1 MWLTTLNTPARP
13 PNSDFLRRHAR
24 RLLRQLHAEQA
35 MQALPVIRRIHRA
48 QVRTQVRTESVA
60 ELYRLRHTL
69 QLKHCLQLLAAEL
82 GYTSWSACKRDIDGR
97 PARVLDRYRLDLG
110 QFGDYQQL
118 WFADRQ
124 GAQAWQ
130 ASNGGYVVA
139 YGEQAAVLL
148 TGNAMPAMR
157 D

>member
-1 MWLTTLNTPARP
+1 MWLTTLNTPARL

-48 QVRTQVRTESVA
+48 QVRGQSVA
-60 ELYRLRHTL
+60 ELYRLRHAL

-82 GYTSWSACKRDIDGR
+82 GYASWSACKRDIDGR
-97 PARVLDRYRLDLG
+97 PPRVLDRYRLDLG

-130 ASNGGYVVA
+130 ASNGGYVVT